1 MPSFEYHKASLDEI
15 EQLGSAFC
23 DQHGDEA
30 HGIIPDAEYDR
41 LFDHLA
47 TALRRHG
54 TFREGSGSA
63 DFSGSR
69 YVDQIPWITTV
80 PGDTVAPS
88 VALAAGLE
96 AVSTSHRPLAVSFDF
111 YPEGLLI
118 LPPSRVFTTFEQS
131 ALTPP
136 A

>member
-1 MPSFEYHKASLDEI
+1 MAAPSATSN
-15 EQLGSAFC
+15 
-23 DQHGDEA
+23 GDEA

-47 TALRRHG
+47 AALRRHG

-63 DFSGSR
+63 DFCGSR

-80 PGDTVAPS
+80 PSDTVAPS

-96 AVSTSHRPLAVSFDF
+96 AVSTSHRPFAVSFDF

-118 LPPSRVFTTFEQS
+118 LSSNRVFTTFEQS
-131 ALTPP
+131 VLTRQ